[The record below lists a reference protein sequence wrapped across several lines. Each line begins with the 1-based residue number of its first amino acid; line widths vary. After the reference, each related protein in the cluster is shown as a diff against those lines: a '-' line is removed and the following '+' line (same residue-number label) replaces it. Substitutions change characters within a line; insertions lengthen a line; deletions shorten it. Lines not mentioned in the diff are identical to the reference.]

1 LEHDRAGKPVASV
14 PDPMRHELAM
24 LIVCPTCATAYQ
36 IQLAALGAAGRSVRC
51 AQCKN
56 VWLATPESAVMEQVA
71 AAPVIIPP
79 PRPAAPPPAPPAM
92 DDFGAAAPSDFSVET
107 VMPDPTAVEE
117 AERVLAASDAPPLAP
132 AGTDETVDASGA
144 AKFDPDAEDIETI
157 AARRARQTAADRKGK
172 PTLLRRILSL
182 PVLILV
188 LAAAL
193 IALVQARATV
203 VRHFPQ
209 TASLFSM
216 IGMPVNLRGLFF
228 QDVKTRSEIHD
239 GVMVLVVEGVIVNLT
254 RNTLDVPRL
263 RFSLR
268 NGSSH
273 EVYAWTALPSRP
285 TLGSGDGLQFR
296 TRLASPPA
304 DGRDV
309 IVRFF
314 NRRDAALGTP

>member
-1 LEHDRAGKPVASV
+1 
-14 PDPMRHELAM
+14 M

-51 AQCKN
+51 SNCKN
-56 VWLATPESAVMEQVA
+56 MWYATPESAVAEQVA
-71 AAPVIIPP
+71 AAPAIIPP
-79 PRPAAPPPAPPAM
+79 RRPVAPPPPPGPPEV
-92 DDFGAAAPSDFSVET
+92 DDFAAAPSDFSVET

-132 AGTDETVDASGA
+132 TESDEKPESSAP
-144 AKFDPDAEDIETI
+144 KFDPNAEDIETI
-157 AARRARQTAADRKGK
+157 AARRARQAHAERKAK
-172 PTLLRRILSL
+172 PTVLQRILSL

-188 LAAAL
+188 LAAVL
-193 IALVQARATV
+193 IGVVQARTTV

-216 IGMPVNLRGLFF
+216 LGMPVNLRGLLF
-228 QDVKTRSEIHD
+228 QDVKTRSEFHD

-254 RNTLDVPRL
+254 RNTLEVPRL

-268 NGSSH
+268 NGSNH

-285 TLGSGDGLQFR
+285 LLGSGDGLPFR

-314 NRRDAALGTP
+314 NRRDAGAGTP